1 MPKTKKKF
9 IDRKKAVTFNL
20 VHRSQRDPLV
30 ADETAPQRVLVPVN
44 ANVPPSKEK
53 EPELTPEQRREQQVK
68 YGIYFDDDYNYLQH
82 LKDTREVTLVVQPKP
97 IHKRK
102 EKSAN
107 DDGESIPIPET
118 LNLPSS
124 VFASE
129 VEEDV
134 GLLNKAAPQGLCLDL
149 DPEVIAAL
157 DEDFDFDDP
166 NNELE
171 DNFIELAMGE
181 GGSGDEEYDDEEDDD
196 SMADDDN
203 SEKAFASDLDSDDD
217 TDSQGEKPH
226 RGGRMPSWEARDKD
240 DTKSRFSQYSMS
252 SSVMHRNQGLTLLDN
267 RFERMFAEY
276 DDTEVGALD
285 LEEIEGFMPESH
297 DMLLRAAEDFEESQ
311 RKYHLDKEKEIARIT
326 RLQEIEEESEDD
338 LVTVDVA
345 PQEKWDCET
354 ILSTYSNLYN
364 HPKVIDEPKK
374 SNKIQLNARGLPKD
388 ALGKDNKLTAK
399 SLAKFNAMHDADSG
413 SDDER
418 TNAETV
424 LSTLSVLSI
433 RQTEVHLNVCG
444 LPKDALGKDKLT
456 AKSLAKFNAMHD
468 ADSGSDD
475 ERTNAE
481 TVLSTLSVLSIR
493 PKDEST
499 EEKKE
504 RKRLLKEYRK
514 ERRIEKKANKD
525 AFKEEK
531 KRQEKIMLNNRNNV
545 QGNRIL

>member
-44 ANVPPSKEK
+44 ANIPVKKENQSA
-53 EPELTPEQRREQQVK
+53 LTPEQRREEQIK

-102 EKSAN
+102 EKSVTEEEGDLPN
-107 DDGESIPIPET
+107 IPVTESLT
-118 LNLPSS
+118 LPSS

-157 DEDFDFDDP
+157 DEDFDFEDP
-166 NNELE
+166 NNQLE

-181 GGSGDEEYDDEEDDD
+181 GGDDDEDYDEDDNETESD
-196 SMADDDN
+196 GDHSD
-203 SEKAFASDLDSDDD
+203 KAFASDLDSDDD
-217 TDSQGEKPH
+217 SDSQDGHHK
-226 RGGRMPSWEARDKD
+226 RGGRMPSWEPGDKD

-252 SSVMHRNQGLTLLDN
+252 SSVIRRNQGLTLLDN
-267 RFERMFAEY
+267 RFEKMFAEY

-285 LEEIEGFMPESH
+285 LEEIEGFMPETH
-297 DMLLRAAEDFEESQ
+297 DMLLRAAEDFEESRRRYQ
-311 RKYHLDKEKEIARIT
+311 LDKEKEIARMK
-326 RLQEIEEESEDD
+326 RLQEIEEESEEEM
-338 LVTVDVA
+338 VTVEVK

-374 SNKIQLNARGLPKD
+374 PKKIQISAKTGLPKD
-388 ALGKDNKLTAK
+388 ALGNDNRLTAK
-399 SLAKFNAMHDADSG
+399 SLAKFNAMQDDGDSSG
-413 SDDER
+413 DEDGK
-418 TNAETV
+418 TCAE
-424 LSTLSVLSI
+424 S
-433 RQTEVHLNVCG
+433 
-444 LPKDALGKDKLT
+444 
-456 AKSLAKFNAMHD
+456 
-468 ADSGSDD
+468 
-475 ERTNAE
+475 
-481 TVLSTLSVLSIR
+481 VLSTLSVLSIR
-493 PKDEST
+493 PKDET
-499 EEKKE
+499 PDEKKE
-504 RKRLLKEYRK
+504 RKRLLREYRK
-514 ERRIEKKANKD
+514 ERRIEKKANKE

-531 KRQEKIMLNNRNNV
+531 KRQEKIMLNNKNNV